1 MAEHRTSKWTLALVV
16 ALLIAGAVYLFLMVT
31 QSGLIPGDSPE
42 GAVAGPI
49 ERSGQAMDLA
59 ALPWTAVVLIATAIL
74 GVALAYSQYR
84 TSRIT
89 PAEEARTEAA
99 VREQHRRGEEL

>member
-1 MAEHRTSKWTLALVV
+1 MVEHRTSKWTMALVV
-16 ALLIAGAVYLFLMVT
+16 ALLLSGAIYLFLIVT
-31 QSGLIPGDSPE
+31 QSGLVPGDSGE
-42 GAVAGPI
+42 GAAAGPI
-49 ERSGQAMDLA
+49 ETSGQAMDLA
-59 ALPWTAVVLIATAIL
+59 ALPWASVVLIATAIL

-84 TSRIT
+84 ASKVT